1 MKTAFHNKLE
11 FPKLIFLQDEY
22 CNPLVLDLN
31 KNKNYERYKK
41 IVFISEEN
49 NINTKDEVT
58 KVFKNTGFSIVSET
72 KLGKSYK
79 LVYEK

>member
-1 MKTAFHNKLE
+1 M
-11 FPKLIFLQDEY
+11 
-22 CNPLVLDLN
+22 VLDLN